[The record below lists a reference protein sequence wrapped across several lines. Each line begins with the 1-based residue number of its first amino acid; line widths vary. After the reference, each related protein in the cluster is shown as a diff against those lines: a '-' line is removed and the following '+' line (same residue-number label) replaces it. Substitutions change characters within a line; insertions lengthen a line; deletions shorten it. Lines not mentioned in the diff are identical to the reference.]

1 MVKFIVWCPAYKLYV
16 ENVVPESESMHLTA
30 KRSKAHPFFKTDAE
44 LVLGY
49 VKDSTGMAFEMLQ
62 V

>member
-16 ENVVPESESMHLTA
+16 ENVIPESESMLFTA
-30 KRSKAHPFFKTDAE
+30 KRSKAYPFFKVDAD